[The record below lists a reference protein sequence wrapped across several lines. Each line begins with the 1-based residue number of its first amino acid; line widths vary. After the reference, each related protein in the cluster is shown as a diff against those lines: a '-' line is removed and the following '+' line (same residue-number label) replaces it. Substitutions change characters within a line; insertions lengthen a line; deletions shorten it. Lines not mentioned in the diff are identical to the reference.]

1 MIRPVLMSAVLCLDS
16 GLAAQDARA
25 FKELSKGSPGCPRV
39 NDTSVGAHR
48 QAGARPMK
56 DAASDEI
63 VARGARR
70 SAAAFGVTDQEG
82 RLATVAEQRGSIV
95 IVGFWSTRCEPSMRM
110 LQEFR
115 NFQKQ
120 AAVRGMK
127 LVLWPV
133 HFEPWSEVNGFLRT
147 KAAYFEGVQ
156 VKRLGLGDHG
166 LSQLINELDSLP
178 TVFVIDKEGNIASF
192 WTGYHENLLLARING
207 LLRER

>member
-1 MIRPVLMSAVLCLDS
+1 MGLLLCLGS
-16 GLAAQDARA
+16 GLVAQDARA

-48 QAGARPMK
+48 QAGARPLK
-56 DAASDEI
+56 DAATDEI
-63 VARGARR
+63 IARGVRL
-70 SAAAFGVTDQEG
+70 SASAFGVTDQEG
-82 RLATVAEQRGSIV
+82 RLATVAEHKGSIV
-95 IVGFWSTRCEPSMRM
+95 VVGFWSTRCEPSIKM
-110 LQEFR
+110 LQELR

-120 AAVRGMK
+120 AAEKGMK

-156 VKRLGLGDHG
+156 VKRLGLGEHG

-178 TVFVIDKEGNIASF
+178 TIFVIDKDGNIASF
-192 WTGYHENLLLARING
+192 WTGYHENLLLTRING